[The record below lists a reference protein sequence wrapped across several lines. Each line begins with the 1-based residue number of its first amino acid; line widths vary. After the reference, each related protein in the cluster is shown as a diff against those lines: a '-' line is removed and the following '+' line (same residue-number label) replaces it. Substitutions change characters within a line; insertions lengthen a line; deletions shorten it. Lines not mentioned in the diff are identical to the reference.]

1 MDRLTPEALARLVDN
16 DPTPEEVEALA
27 ADTALAA
34 ELEALR
40 EMTDALGALP
50 DVRPPR
56 GDWEALEARLVS
68 EGLVQGRG
76 GFGPRRSVSLPAW
89 MQIAA
94 AMVLFL
100 AGTGVGAGFREADN
114 TAAGGS
120 PVTGDLSAL
129 TRVAQEARTLDEAAE
144 VLRLAEQP
152 YHAAL
157 TRYQQLSDQARG
169 GRMEEDPAVRMAA
182 LEAVL
187 AASQAAIRQAPG
199 DVFLNG
205 ILVSAAA
212 EREVQLRRM
221 SASRESW
228 F

>member
-16 DPTPEEVEALA
+16 DPTSEEVEALG
-27 ADTALAA
+27 ADTELAA

-40 EMTDALGALP
+40 ELTDALGALP

-89 MQIAA
+89 LQIAA

-100 AGTGVGAGFREADN
+100 AGTGVGAGYRPGGEA
-114 TAAGGS
+114 TAG
-120 PVTGDLSAL
+120 PVAAELSAL

-144 VLRLAEQP
+144 VLRMTEQP

-157 TRYQQLSDQARG
+157 TRYQQLSDLARG
-169 GRMEEDPAVRMAA
+169 GAVQDDPAVRMAA

-205 ILVSAAA
+205 ILVSASA
-212 EREVQLRRM
+212 EREAQLRRM
-221 SASRESW
+221 NRNRDSW

>member
-16 DPTPEEVEALA
+16 DPTPEEVEALEA
-27 ADTALAA
+27 NTELAA
-34 ELEALR
+34 ELDALR
-40 EMTDALGALP
+40 ELTDALGALP

-89 MQIAA
+89 LQIAA

-100 AGTGVGAGFREADN
+100 AGTGVGAGYR
-114 TAAGGS
+114 AGGEAPAG
-120 PVTGDLSAL
+120 PVAAELSSL

-144 VLRLAEQP
+144 VLRMAEQP

-157 TRYQQLSDQARG
+157 TRYQQLYDLARG
-169 GRMEEDPAVRMAA
+169 EGGQDDPAVRMAA

-205 ILVSAAA
+205 ILVSASA
-212 EREVQLRRM
+212 EREAQLRRM
-221 SASRESW
+221 NRNRDSW

>member
-1 MDRLTPEALARLVDN
+1 MERLTPEALARLVDH
-16 DPTPEEVEALA
+16 DPTPDEIEAME
-27 ADTALAA
+27 ADPSLAA
-34 ELEALR
+34 ELDDLKA
-40 EMTDALGALP
+40 MTDALGALP

-68 EGLVQGRG
+68 DGLVQGRG

-89 MQIAA
+89 MQVAA

-100 AGTGVGAGFREADN
+100 AGTGVGAGFREGAEGAPMGASAVAD
-114 TAAGGS
+114 
-120 PVTGDLSAL
+120 VSAL
-129 TRVAQEARTLDEAAE
+129 TRVAHEARTLDEAAE
-144 VLRLAEQP
+144 ALRLAEQP

-157 TRYQQLSDQARG
+157 TRYQQLADQARG
-169 GRMEEDPAVRMAA
+169 GPAEEDPAVRMAA

-221 SASRESW
+221 GSNRDSW